1 MLRGLA
7 EPPYFTWLRG
17 LLHMPPPSA
26 SLRTDQEAD
35 EPQAQFLVRFMSEF
49 PELWRTDS
57 RPRVRRMAERVR
69 QQAGQLLAKG
79 APASE
84 RHLMM
89 QSLQTTLARMA
100 GEMDKFSVVSWWE
113 PIAGELCANA
123 AADPGARELLI
134 ATLRRSLRH
143 PNPFIQLSALLAL
156 NRMGVATSPDE
167 LQINAIDDPAS
178 RLNPEMA
185 EWINQLVAG
194 RASYPDP
201 ALFW

>member
-1 MLRGLA
+1 MSSPA
-7 EPPYFTWLRG
+7 AAAAWPPD
-17 LLHMPPPSA
+17 A
-26 SLRTDQEAD
+26 IDD
-35 EPQAQFLVRFMSEF
+35 EPQAHFLVRFMSEF

-89 QSLQTTLARMA
+89 QSLQTTLTRMA
-100 GEMDKFSVVSWWE
+100 CEMDKFSVVSWWE
-113 PIAGELCANA
+113 PIASELYAGA
-123 AADPGARELLI
+123 EADPGAQKLLVT
-134 ATLRRSLRH
+134 TLRRSLRH
-143 PNPFIQLSALLAL
+143 PNPIIQLSALLAL
-156 NRMGVATSPDE
+156 NRMGVETNPE
-167 LQINAIDDPAS
+167 EQQIGAIEDPAG
-178 RLNPEMA
+178 RLNPDMA